1 MCLTQSLCSCEMKAK
16 TKSILECQR
25 VDDRMA
31 SRRERRSCSDDHR
44 TWNDALLNRSSWQNN
59 PERPSS
65 HAGSSVEDADDAPHG
80 WSPFLDITF
89 RRLLPAKWRAQRENP
104 RKSLTQGDERGAKA
118 KKASKVFS
126 SNSVVLHDAFT
137 TLTQPLDAPRL
148 SLRHLILDLFQRLP
162 LGFRHGEVYRRH
174 GNDSTH
180 AEEEVRS

>member
-1 MCLTQSLCSCEMKAK
+1 MTQSLCSCEMKAK

-65 HAGSSVEDADDAPHG
+65 HAGSSDLEDADDAPHG

-89 RRLLPAKWRAQRENP
+89 RRLLPAKWKAQRENP
-104 RKSLTQGDERGAKA
+104 RKSLTHGDERGAKA
-118 KKASKVFS
+118 KARCFRQISRSGSPVRK
-126 SNSVVLHDAFT
+126 T

>member
-1 MCLTQSLCSCEMKAK
+1 MTQSLCSCEMKAK

-25 VDDRMA
+25 LDDRMA

-59 PERPSS
+59 PAKPSS
-65 HAGSSVEDADDAPHG
+65 HAGSSDPEDADDTPHG
-80 WSPFLDITF
+80 RSSLFDITF

-104 RKSLTQGDERGAKA
+104 RKSLTHGDERGAKA
-118 KKASKVFS
+118 KKARCFRQIL
-126 SNSVVLHDAFT
+126 VLHDAFT

>member
-1 MCLTQSLCSCEMKAK
+1 MTQSLCSCEMKAK

-65 HAGSSVEDADDAPHG
+65 HAGSSDLEDADDAPHG